1 MADLTNA
8 RQRSRWTRRP
18 SRALAVLGGTAL
30 VVGGFVVWRALPPA
44 PDAELEGLRV
54 LTDTTRPGGGM
65 DALLPGELT
74 AVGSCVGV
82 ESDGFVTLVVW
93 PRGTKVEDG
102 AVVTPGGTR
111 ARLDEQL
118 QLGGG
123 GIDLETANEVLDP
136 EIPSDCLDATTSV
149 FLPQPDE

>member
-1 MADLTNA
+1 MTDLVNN
-8 RQRSRWTRRP
+8 RQRSRWSRRP
-18 SRALAVLGGTAL
+18 SPALAVLGGTAL
-30 VVGGFVVWRALPPA
+30 VVGGFVAWRALPPA
-44 PDAELEGLRV
+44 PDAELDGLRV

-65 DALLPGELT
+65 DALMSGELV
-74 AVGSCVGV
+74 AAGGCVGV

-111 ARLDEQL
+111 ARLGEQL
-118 QLGGG
+118 ELGGG
-123 GIDLETANEVLDP
+123 GIDVEAANEVLDP
-136 EIPSDCLDATTSV
+136 EIPGDCLDATTDV